1 MNMRIPFVSVLA
13 VALAT
18 AACGGG
24 DDSPSTTRG
33 PDAAPSGLAGTAWE
47 ATEIYVDGEPVGI
60 VAGSRVTFEVGA
72 DGTVGGT
79 TGCNSYFG
87 EAVITP
93 DGIRIGQLGMTEMAC
108 GEPLNTQEAT
118 VIRILE
124 KADRWAITSGILTL
138 GAADGSGGMDFAPPG
153 PVIDALLSGTEWIL
167 ETIIEGDAARTPA
180 RATEATIR
188 FDVPAN
194 AFSGSTGCNDFN
206 GEVIVVPPEISVEN
220 IAWTERGCEQSIME
234 QENFVLDVI
243 RAASEIGIAGDLL
256 TIRDDGTRALVYRAV
271 A

>member
-1 MNMRIPFVSVLA
+1 MRISFVFVFA
-13 VALAT
+13 VAVV
-18 AACGGG
+18 AAGCGGG
-24 DDSPSTTRG
+24 DDSPSTTGG
-33 PDAAPSGLAGTAWE
+33 PDAAAPGLDGTAWE

-60 VAGSRVTFEVGA
+60 AAGSRVTFEVGA
-72 DGTVGGT
+72 DGAVGGT

-93 DGIRIGQLGMTEMAC
+93 GGIRIGQLGMTEMAC
-108 GEPLNTQEAT
+108 DEPLNTQEAT

-124 KADRWAITSGILTL
+124 NADRWAITSGILTL
-138 GAADGSGGMDFAPPG
+138 GAADGSGGIDFVAPG

-167 ETIIEGDAARTPA
+167 ETIIDGDAARTPV
-180 RATEATIR
+180 REATEATIR
-188 FDVPAN
+188 FDVSAN

-206 GEVIVVPPEISVEN
+206 GEVIVAPPEISVEN
-220 IAWTERGCEQSIME
+220 LAWTERGCEPAIME
-234 QENFVLDVI
+234 QEIFVLEVI

-256 TIRDDGTRALVYRAV
+256 TVRDDGTRALVYRAV